1 MGKPETSALNFLPD
15 DERERIE
22 KENAELVKSA
32 KEPVFVNSNF
42 DDGYVKFLI
51 TPTVLKMQQIDA
63 GYLMIKIENGKVAFE
78 LQPANFSVPGII
90 YEDQLPEM
98 TDEEYNEWFKTSF
111 VLNGVRMG
119 FERKAVKDDELMD
132 IIESLENLKNAMD
145 LEEVQEDL
153 QKAIDFLE
161 KL

>member
-1 MGKPETSALNFLPD
+1 MSYDYLNLD
-15 DERERIE
+15 GEDMNRYY
-22 KENAELVKSA
+22 LS
-32 KEPVFVNSNF
+32 EPTCAHIHVDNLQLQKHN
-42 DDGYVKFLI
+42 KFYFNIWKCSDCGQLFAPI
-51 TPTVLKMQQIDA
+51 PKTEIC
-63 GYLMIKIENGKVAFE
+63 
-78 LQPANFSVPGII
+78 

-98 TDEEYNEWFKTSF
+98 TDEEYSEWYENSF
-111 VLNGVRMG
+111 VIDGVRMG
-119 FERKAVKDDELMD
+119 FFQNGKPQRETSHDDELLE